1 MLDGPFGLEGIGP
14 GLDKLGELGY
24 TRIVLWANST
34 QGLTVTTYLT
44 TLRRPP
50 AGLEAVVLTSPYFA
64 LNKGTAFNLT
74 NQCGGG
80 YCILKTAAALLRCF
94 PDAPLKTGDA
104 EPVPADQVHHPTT
117 AGWLDT
123 TALAARVHRF
133 DRYLN
138 PQRGTPTYAGWFSS
152 VIRAQQYLLERFPP
166 CGFPLNRCNLP
177 GPEWLSCLS
186 RGPFDARI
194 TTPALLFTV
203 PFASTD
209 PDKSAGIIDGVDH
222 RDWNIDPAEARAIFP
237 RVYANGKSYEVPHG
251 FHEMLLASEETIKA
265 ELLPHLREL
274 LASLPA
280 KPSA

>member
-1 MLDGPFGLEGIGP
+1 
-14 GLDKLGELGY
+14 
-24 TRIVLWANST
+24 VH
-34 QGLTVTTYLT
+34 
-44 TLRRPP
+44 RP
-50 AGLEAVVLTSPYFA
+50 
-64 LNKGTAFNLT
+64 TA
-74 NQCGGG
+74 
-80 YCILKTAAALLRCF
+80 
-94 PDAPLKTGDA
+94 
-104 EPVPADQVHHPTT
+104 
-117 AGWLDT
+117 AGWLDEA
-123 TALAARVHRF
+123 ALAARVHRF

-138 PQRGTPTYAGWFSS
+138 PQRGKPYYAGWFSS
-152 VIRAQQYLLERFPP
+152 VLRAQQYLLERFPP

-203 PFASTD
+203 PFASTN

-222 RDWNIDPAEARAIFP
+222 RDPNIDPAEVRAIFP